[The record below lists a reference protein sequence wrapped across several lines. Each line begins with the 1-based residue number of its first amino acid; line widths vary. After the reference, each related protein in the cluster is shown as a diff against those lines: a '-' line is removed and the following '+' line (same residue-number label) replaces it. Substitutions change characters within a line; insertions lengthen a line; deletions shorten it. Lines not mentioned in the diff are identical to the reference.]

1 MLCTFCVC
9 NGLWGPLQAGNMD
22 NRTQRVYGKHQDV
35 SGQHQ
40 THLGWAER
48 QPGAK
53 KKGAGSTLVLLAVTT
68 MWTYN
73 VKALQ
78 HSMMLWKWYNK
89 HMNIINALLETFF
102 NEHTNTHMINA
113 LSKKIVKI
121 VTLMVVSMLVLGGA
135 FWRSCSLC
143 S

>member
-1 MLCTFCVC
+1 
-9 NGLWGPLQAGNMD
+9 
-22 NRTQRVYGKHQDV
+22 VYGKHQDV

-113 LSKKIVKI
+113 LSKNIVKI